1 VQSAEQ
7 TSQQPVQN
15 NVTVRPLEQGEP
27 RQAQVPAGGV
37 LPINGLLPE
46 GALPPGVA
54 THVPQFGLLGPDP
67 KALTAHS
74 MSAGEATA
82 LPDREPP
89 RAPELVAVGLLAIMA
104 GLLARTIGPRMS
116 RRTER

>member
-1 VQSAEQ
+1 MQLAEQ
-7 TSQQPVQN
+7 TSQQSVQN
-15 NVTVRPLEQGEP
+15 DVSVRPLDQREP
-27 RQAQVPAGGV
+27 HQAQVPAGGV

-46 GALPPGVA
+46 GALPPGA

-67 KALTAHS
+67 QALAAHS

-89 RAPELVAVGLLAIMA
+89 RAPELVAVGLLAIVA
-104 GLLARTIGPRMS
+104 GLLARTIGPRLS